1 MKTKHTKKLCPL
13 CGGTK
18 KTGTTTFTVD
28 LEFGVVVVR
37 KVPATVCS
45 QCGADWIDD
54 RVAKQLETIVN
65 AARKKQLQV
74 EVTSFS

>member
-1 MKTKHTKKLCPL
+1 MNRRNSRKLCPL

-18 KTGTTTFTVD
+18 KTGTTTFTAE

-37 KVPATVCS
+37 KVPATVCV
-45 QCGADWIDD
+45 QCGADWIND
-54 RVAKQLETIVN
+54 RIAKQQNIVN
-65 AARKKQLQV
+65 DAKKKRLQV